1 MSHTTSDLSADLPIR
16 LQAVFARVLGLSASE
31 LQAARSFQE
40 MGISSINTVRVLE
53 AINTEFDLSLPTSIL
68 FECHDLPSLHKYL
81 HSKGV
86 GTQSAATARQTV
98 STSPPAPAMNVQAAL
113 PAAADEDEEE
123 AVAFVIGDSPL
134 PPASSFA
141 ADAAPHAAR
150 APAPRQEPISTV
162 NPRPALALVGLACRS
177 AGARDQFEFWD
188 LIVNGKDCIRAR
200 GGNQWQA
207 YFARQTEA
215 SVPAFGG
222 FMDDIDHFDPLFFNI
237 SPKEAQAMDPCQ
249 RILLEESWH
258 ALEDAGIN
266 PASLSEA
273 RVAVMVGAMSNQYP
287 SNNSHYSLLGIESSI
302 LAARLAYFLNL
313 KGPALSVNTA
323 CSSSL
328 VALELAAEKLWNGEV
343 DLALAAGV
351 TVYTNPDSY
360 LMMSQAGMLAPDG
373 HCKPFDDSANGIV
386 VGDGAGV
393 VVLKRLDDALRE
405 HDQIYA
411 ILEGIAINQDG
422 KTSGLTVPS
431 FLAQSQL
438 QQHVYRKFG
447 IHPEHIGYIETHG
460 TGTRLGDPVEV
471 HALTDSFRQFTQRKQ
486 FCALG
491 ALKANIGHTTAAAG
505 VLGLIKAALALR
517 YQTLPPS
524 IHCQQENRHIDFA
537 NSPFYV
543 NKEKRPWLST
553 AGQPRRAA
561 VSSFGFSGT
570 NAHLVLCEAP
580 PAHPTAPTPFQG
592 PFYFPLSAASRSSLQ
607 AGAARLAQFLQTQT
621 TRVADAHGG
630 QAPGHEEMLKQL
642 AAKLSASLGIPG
654 RDLAADLEFGDM
666 GLDRYQ
672 LARWQETLPPQAG
685 VISLHDSL
693 ASLAARLQAPP
704 QANQG
709 QESAWLAQIAY
720 TLQVGRQALPV
731 RALCCAADLREL
743 LQQLQRVANPVQADF
758 CPISS
763 LSSPLPAPLKDWL
776 QGQDLD
782 WAQFYADARNTPVKL
797 ALPGYAFERVSCWLP
812 GVPLP
817 DADFAPSNLPS
828 NAPSIAPAAA
838 VPADQG
844 SDAQL
849 MQQLQAAGANLSG
862 AQLLHALRKVLTG
875 VAA

>member
-1 MSHTTSDLSADLPIR
+1 MSHTTSDLSAR

-98 STSPPAPAMNVQAAL
+98 STSTPAMSMQAAL
-113 PAAADEDEEE
+113 SAAAAMEEEEEE
-123 AVAFVIGDSPL
+123 AVAIVIGDSPL

-141 ADAAPHAAR
+141 ADTAPHAAR
-150 APAPRQEPISTV
+150 APAPRLEPISNV

-200 GGNQWQA
+200 GGNHWQA

-360 LMMSQAGMLAPDG
+360 LMMSQAGMLAADG
-373 HCKPFDDSANGIV
+373 HCKPFDDNANGIV

-447 IHPEHIGYIETHG
+447 INPEHIGYIETHG

-580 PAHPTAPTPFQG
+580 AATPAALKPFQG

-607 AGAARLAQFLQTQT
+607 AGAARLAQFLQAPQHTSQGPDP
-621 TRVADAHGG
+621 RSS
-630 QAPGHEEMLKQL
+630 QAQGDEEVIKQL
-642 AAKLSASLGIPG
+642 AGKLGASLGIPG

-693 ASLAARLQAPP
+693 ASLAARLQAPT

-709 QESAWLAQIAY
+709 QEQVQEWARLAQIAY

-758 CPISS
+758 CPPS
-763 LSSPLPAPLKDWL
+763 SSPLPAPLKDWL